1 MFLMFSQKHLFDIMG
16 VCVFACTHL
25 RGPPALQMPLEIGGH
40 IRSPEL
46 ELKMVVN
53 CSMGAGSNTRVL
65 CRVAEALSLRSLH
78 LLSLAFRVVNTQTHT
93 YQTV

>member
-1 MFLMFSQKHLFDIMG
+1 MFLMFSQKHLFHIMG

-25 RGPPALQMPLEIGGH
+25 RGPPALQMPLEIRGH

-53 CSMGAGSNTRVL
+53 CSVGAGSKTRVL
-65 CRVAEALSLRSLH
+65 CKGGQALSL
-78 LLSLAFRVVNTQTHT
+78 
-93 YQTV
+93 